1 MKKTSSINRKLMI
14 GLSAIIV
21 FFVLQAVGV
30 MAMGRYTEQQVVD
43 VARKNTVA
51 QVELAELS
59 TLAQQ
64 IRRYEKE
71 FFIYVN
77 NPERRANYNKEFSG
91 TMEKITGLLARMR
104 ANESKAWDADD
115 LNRVNQWTAA
125 SEFYNAE
132 MNKVFAEVK
141 ARAEKMKEEAAALEA
156 AEVAAVALKSGKSKD
171 ANSMPAPE
179 ITATRMLTPEET
191 NDMIKAGKDRFS
203 ADLIKSVTE
212 TFTQKSQATLALT
225 SVTNEGFNQM
235 IYGVIATV
243 LIGIAIGAYLLIS
256 LPHSVTTPIRD
267 LTEIVDGLSRGE
279 TSQTVNDIK
288 VEEFKGLAAAVERMR
303 VAQDLMIQRLR
314 KAR

>member
-30 MAMGRYTEQQVVD
+30 MTMGRYTERQVVD
-43 VARKNTVA
+43 IARKNTVA

-71 FFIYVN
+71 YFIYVN

-91 TMEKITGLLARMR
+91 TMEKITGLLTRMR
-104 ANESKAWDADD
+104 ANESKAWEADD

-132 MNKVFAEVK
+132 MNKVFAEVN

-156 AEVAAVALKSGKSKD
+156 AEVAAVTLKSGKSKD
-171 ANSMPAPE
+171 ANSALTSE
-179 ITATRMLTPEET
+179 IAGTRMLTPEET

-203 ADLIKSVTE
+203 AELIKSVAE

-225 SVTNEGFNQM
+225 SVTNEGFN
-235 IYGVIATV
+235 
-243 LIGIAIGAYLLIS
+243 
-256 LPHSVTTPIRD
+256 
-267 LTEIVDGLSRGE
+267 
-279 TSQTVNDIK
+279 
-288 VEEFKGLAAAVERMR
+288 
-303 VAQDLMIQRLR
+303 
-314 KAR
+314 